1 MAYIFSTIII
11 LYRKI
16 NTMIYLMNEFI
27 CRSGQRQ
34 EKGQTLLEYA
44 LIIALIVIVAAL
56 AMNALGPQI
65 AAIYNRITTQVQ

>member
-16 NTMIYLMNEFI
+16 NTMIYMMKAFFRKI
-27 CRSGQRQ
+27 GQRQ

-44 LIIALIVIVAAL
+44 LIIVLIVIIVVV

-65 AAIYNRITTQVQ
+65 AALYNKITT